1 MLRRFGFGERTG
13 SGFPDESA
21 GMLRPASRW
30 RPVDH
35 ATVAFGQGLS
45 VTPIQ
50 LAVATAALANG
61 GIRVEPRLVAA
72 RRAPRGAWQPVAAK
86 RGERVVSRETARS
99 VLGMLEGVVG
109 PEGTG
114 GRAALKSVRVA
125 GKTGSAQKLDTS
137 LGQYAADRFTAWFIG
152 VVPAEAPRL
161 VIVVALDE
169 PRRPQ
174 HTGGAAA
181 APVFARVASAQ
192 LARFG
197 LATEP
202 VLPPF
207 GSRVVQV
214 AAVRPAAPARPS
226 PARKAAP
233 AVAAAPPARRALE
246 VARVEDRVLL
256 PDFRGFTVAEVRQ
269 IAETSQLAVSI
280 SGSGRAI
287 TQEPPPGTVLAIG
300 GAPVRVRFEPGA
312 AAGDGRES

>member
-1 MLRRFGFGERTG
+1 MLR
-13 SGFPDESA
+13 A
-21 GMLRPASRW
+21 ASRW

-35 ATVAFGQGLS
+35 ATIAYGQGLS

-50 LAVATAALANG
+50 LAVATAVLANG
-61 GIRVEPRLVAA
+61 GTRIQPRLVAA
-72 RRAPRGAWQPVAAK
+72 RRPARGAWQSVPVS
-86 RGERVVSRETARS
+86 RGERVISRETARS
-99 VLGMLEGVVG
+99 VIGMLEGVVG

-114 GRAALKSVRVA
+114 GRAALQGVRVA
-125 GKTGSAQKLDTS
+125 GKTGSAQKLETT

-152 VVPAEAPRL
+152 VVPADAPRL

-181 APVFARVASAQ
+181 APLFARVASAQ

-197 LATEP
+197 FAAQP
-202 VLPPF
+202 VTPPF
-207 GSRVVQV
+207 GKRLVQV
-214 AAVRPAAPARPS
+214 AAVQPPRPRPRPARETAPPV
-226 PARKAAP
+226 AAP
-233 AVAAAPPARRALE
+233 PPARRAIE
-246 VARVEDRVLL
+246 IARIEDRVLL

-269 IAETSQLAVSI
+269 IAATSQLDVNI

-287 TQEPPPGTVLAIG
+287 AQEPPPGTVLAIG

-312 AAGDGRES
+312 PPGDGRES